1 MPLAPGDDEQKTGGT
16 HSHWDIGGD
25 YIHKMIV
32 NNYLNF
38 FIRIKTEKVNHIS
51 FECYLILFYLQ
62 NIAI

>member
-32 NNYLNF
+32 NNVFKF
-38 FIRIKTEKVNHIS
+38 F
-51 FECYLILFYLQ
+51 Y
-62 NIAI
+62 